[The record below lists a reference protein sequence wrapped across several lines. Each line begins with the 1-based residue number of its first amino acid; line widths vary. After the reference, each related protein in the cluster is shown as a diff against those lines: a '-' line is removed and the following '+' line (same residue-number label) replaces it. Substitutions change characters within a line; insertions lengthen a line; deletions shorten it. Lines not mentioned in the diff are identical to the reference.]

1 MDRARSHTIGP
12 NHLYIAQYSVCLYLT
27 WRSPCNP
34 ESKFHQHFPNRISF
48 YYVTFIIAF
57 SMPPQHVYNSQK
69 LKKWNLRPSFGRS
82 PCRRIN
88 RWFCA
93 KTSLFLQSNGIK
105 SGSIAGR
112 LVHVFIPSPWSLFS
126 TACVDI
132 RGLVAIWESGA
143 VLRCFNFCDQCNFWQ
158 DLLNP
163 PLVSPAWVHLSCPA

>member
-69 LKKWNLRPSFGRS
+69 LKKWNLRPSVCTEPLSQNQQVILCENKPVSAKQWDQIWVDSRS
-82 PCRRIN
+82 SSTCIHSITMKSIFN
-88 RWFCA
+88 C
-93 KTSLFLQSNGIK
+93 LCGY
-105 SGSIAGR
+105 SGSCSNLG
-112 LVHVFIPSPWSLFS
+112 
-126 TACVDI
+126 
-132 RGLVAIWESGA
+132 IWCSVA
-143 VLRCFNFCDQCNFWQ
+143 VL
-158 DLLNP
+158 
-163 PLVSPAWVHLSCPA
+163 